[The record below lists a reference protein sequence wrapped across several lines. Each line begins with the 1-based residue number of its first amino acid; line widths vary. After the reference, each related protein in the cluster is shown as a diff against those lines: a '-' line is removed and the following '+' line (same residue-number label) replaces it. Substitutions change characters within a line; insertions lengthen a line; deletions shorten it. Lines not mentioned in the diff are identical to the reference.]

1 MNNENVERSLFLVQL
16 YSSHTTCGKYNSKTN
31 VWFENKNLFQSV
43 LQKQRNKHNIEQ
55 ATKTSNHYQKNNTKR
70 FGNVF
75 WT

>member
-1 MNNENVERSLFLVQL
+1 MKTWKDHYFW
-16 YSSHTTCGKYNSKTN
+16 YSCIHPILHVANITQKQMCDLT
-31 VWFENKNLFQSV
+31 NKNLFQSV

-75 WT
+75 